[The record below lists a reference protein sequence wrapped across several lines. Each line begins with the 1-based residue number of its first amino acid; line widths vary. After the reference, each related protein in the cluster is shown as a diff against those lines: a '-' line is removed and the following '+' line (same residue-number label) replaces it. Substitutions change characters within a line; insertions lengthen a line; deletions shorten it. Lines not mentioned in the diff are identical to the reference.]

1 MPLVNHCYGNY
12 YSGESAFAAGIQV
25 TYNVGARCTC
35 SDGSTTLTA
44 PDTSGKHTF
53 IVPHDGTWTVT
64 VVLNSFTETQNV
76 NIRYDCEY
84 KSISLFKPKAYGI
97 KRDTSKTTSAWERT
111 DSAVGKNA
119 TATVGGVAGSSD
131 FDNCYPW
138 SEITRIT
145 MPTGD
150 VMVKIPKFWYRR
162 YRTTQ
167 SVEHIIIADKP
178 MDEFTLH
185 PAFSRGG
192 EIKDYIYVGAYKTS
206 SGIKSVSGALPLV
219 SNTRSNFRSGA
230 MSKGRGWYITD
241 ISTLSAIQMLILV
254 EFADYNVQKVIGRG
268 YCDGNTSSIHTGT
281 CDNVSGLTGR
291 PSGTDGKVDVVW
303 RGIEGLWGNVYELI
317 DGINWSSANYYV
329 CNDPSKYKD
338 DTFTNYATLSSKGST
353 SWNGTYITMEALT
366 NNNSHVMVPTSASSS
381 GSETTNMCDV
391 AHGGTGWRIMQ
402 HGGYWN
408 KGSGAGLFT
417 AAFDEASS
425 FNDINSGCRLL
436 YIP

>member
-25 TYNVGARCTC
+25 AYDVGARCTC

-44 PDTSGKHTF
+44 PNTSGKHTF
-53 IVPHDGTWTVT
+53 IVPHEGTWTVT

-76 NIRYDCEY
+76 NIKYDCEY
-84 KSISLFKPKAYGI
+84 KSISLFTPKAYGI
-97 KRDTSKTTSAWERT
+97 KRDTLRTPSKWERT

-119 TATVGGVAGSSD
+119 TASVGSVAGSSD

-138 SEITRIT
+138 SEITRVT
-145 MPTGD
+145 LPTGD

-162 YRTTQ
+162 YRTLT
-167 SVEHIIIADKP
+167 VEHIIIADKP
-178 MDEFTLH
+178 MDNFTLH
-185 PAFSRGG
+185 PAFDRGG
-192 EIKDYIYVGAYKTS
+192 KVKDYIYVGAYKTS
-206 SGIKSVSGALPLV
+206 GGIKSVSGALPLV
-219 SNTRSNFRSGA
+219 TTTRDNFRSNA
-230 MSKGRGWYITD
+230 RSKGRGWYITD

-268 YCDGNTSSIHTGT
+268 YCDGNTSSIRTGT

-317 DGINWSSANYYV
+317 DGINWLDAEYYV
-329 CNDPSKYKD
+329 CNDPSKYRD
-338 DTFTNYATLSSKGST
+338 NTSTDYTALSSKGST
-353 SWNGTYITMEALT
+353 DWKGKYISMEVLD
-366 NNNSHVMVPTSASSS
+366 NNNSHVMVPNTVSNK
-381 GSETTNMCDV
+381 GKEDINVCDMCY
-391 AHGGTGWRIMQ
+391 GGTGWCIMQ
-402 HGGYWN
+402 HGGAWG
-408 KGSGAGLFT
+408 KGSNAGLFT
-417 AAFDEASS
+417 AAFDEDSTFQS
-425 FNDINSGCRLL
+425 TNSGCRLL